1 MDKSYRKKH
10 SDSNKT
16 FSEKI
21 HYQNA
26 QDFDWQTIWCMFGGR
41 VSQQSVSIPRV
52 TNCASLLV
60 DMLLYSYEADFIQVL
75 LKKIENM
82 LVRSFNFMLRYT
94 YNVISLNNSKFC
106 NYVDSIYPIV
116 LEIKD
121 SIDTTRFASYLDIH
135 LGIENEGR
143 LWAKLCDKR
152 YDFSFFIVNFSFIC
166 SYVPPAPTCGVFISV
181 DIIHNGL
188 WFLSCMISL
197 IDGCW

>member
-1 MDKSYRKKH
+1 MYVWWAC
-10 SDSNKT
+10 
-16 FSEKI
+16 FS
-21 HYQNA
+21 A
-26 QDFDWQTIWCMFGGR
+26 
-41 VSQQSVSIPRV
+41 VSQHSSGYQLCFSSRR
-52 TNCASLLV
+52 
-60 DMLLYSYEADFIQVL
+60 LYSYEADFIQVL

-166 SYVPPAPTCGVFISV
+166 SYVPPGPTCGVFISV